1 MKYPAR
7 NGMLV
12 INIKKIVK
20 ASFYIF
26 TFSLTRE

>member
-12 INIKKIVK
+12 INIKKIMK
-20 ASFYIF
+20 ASFYIDF
-26 TFSLTRE
+26 GNYS